1 MVPEPT
7 VYLVDDDPAMIAA
20 LRELVDQLGLKAA
33 AFRSASEFLDAY
45 SPDGPGCLVL
55 DVRLPGMSGLELQK
69 EILARGVQLP
79 TIVVTGFGDV
89 RMAVEAM
96 KAGAMEFLEK
106 PFRMQELCDCIQRV
120 VKIDAANWHDRQ
132 QRRQAQQQ
140 LSILTQA
147 EREVLGQ
154 VVAGKTNRLIAVD
167 LGLSVRTVED
177 RRARMMRKLNV
188 SSRAELLNHIG
199 VDCSPLPDDNGNGS
213 HAGRRNRDAGTG
225 ETNQGSGSGL
235 P

>member
-7 VYLVDDDPAMIAA
+7 VYLVDDDPSMIAA
-20 LRELVDQLGLKAA
+20 LRELVGLLGLKAA
-33 AFRSASEFLDAY
+33 AFRSANEFLDAY
-45 SPDGPGCLVL
+45 SSDGPGCLVL

-69 EILARGVQLP
+69 ELLARGIDLT
-79 TIVVTGFGDV
+79 TIFVTGFGNV

-96 KAGAMEFLEK
+96 KAGAMDFLEK
-106 PFRMQELCDCIQRV
+106 PFRMQELCDCIQRA
-120 VKIDAANWHDRQ
+120 VKLDATNWRERE

-140 LSILTQA
+140 IAVLTQA

-154 VVAGKTNRLIAVD
+154 VVAGKTNRLIAAE
-167 LGLSVRTVED
+167 LGLSIRAVED

-188 SSRAELLNHIG
+188 SSHVELLNQIG
-199 VDCSPLPDDNGNGS
+199 IDCSSLFDNGGNGNGV
-213 HAGRRNRDAGTG
+213 GRRNRDAGAG
-225 ETNQGSGSGL
+225 EIGPGL

>member
-7 VYLVDDDPAMIAA
+7 VYLIDDDPSMIAA
-20 LRELVDQLGLKAA
+20 LRELVDLLGLKAV
-33 AFRSASEFLDAY
+33 AFRSANEFLDAY

-55 DVRLPGMSGLELQK
+55 DVRMPGMSGLELQK
-69 EILARGVQLP
+69 EILARGIELP

-96 KAGAMEFLEK
+96 KAGAIEFLEK
-106 PFRMQELCDCIQRV
+106 PFRTQELCDHIQRA
-120 VKIDAANWHDRQ
+120 VKLDAANWHNRQ

-140 LSILTQA
+140 LAVLTRA
-147 EREVLGQ
+147 EREVLDL
-154 VVAGKTNRLIAVD
+154 VVAGKTNRLIAAE

-188 SSRAELLNHIG
+188 SSRAELLNQIG
-199 VDCSPLPDDNGNGS
+199 IDRSSLPGRDGNGS
-213 HAGRRNRDAGTG
+213 GPKALGIGD
-225 ETNQGSGSGL
+225 
-235 P
+235 

>member
-1 MVPEPT
+1 
-7 VYLVDDDPAMIAA
+7 
-20 LRELVDQLGLKAA
+20 
-33 AFRSASEFLDAY
+33 
-45 SPDGPGCLVL
+45 
-55 DVRLPGMSGLELQK
+55 MSGLELQK
-69 EILARGVQLP
+69 EIRARGIELP

-106 PFRMQELCDCIQRV
+106 PFRMQELCDCIQRA
-120 VKIDAANWHDRQ
+120 VKLDTTNWHARQ

-140 LSILTQA
+140 LSILTCA

-199 VDCSPLPDDNGNGS
+199 IDCSPLPDNNGNGS
-213 HAGRRNRDAGTG
+213 RPSRDAGTG
-225 ETNQGSGSGL
+225 ETGPGL
-235 P
+235 L